1 MSLILYCTFTA
12 STEVIAIITV
22 SVVIVAGILI
32 TVIIVVILIIVVTA
46 FSQKSKLK
54 SPALVT
60 TATNDNHDGHEIAF
74 VQTDTEKS
82 DTM

>member
-1 MSLILYCTFTA
+1 MYCINTA
-12 STEVIAIITV
+12 SAELIAIVTV

-32 TVIIVVILIIVVTA
+32 AVIIVVIVIAT

-60 TATNDNHDGHEIAF
+60 TATNDNHDDHEMAF
-74 VQTDTEKS
+74 GQTDTEKS
-82 DTM
+82 DTMY